1 MKRVKKLI
9 CCTLFMMSPLLSMN
23 VWANDEAVAEA
34 EKLLDNLG
42 MEEILEQS
50 ITQSLDFQVQK
61 NPELVPYVGVMKA
74 FLAKH
79 MSYESLK
86 DDIVNLYS
94 TTFSVQE
101 LKDISAFYS
110 TETGKKTL
118 QKLPELARISNQL
131 GSDRVQENIEELH
144 QMLEGASKLVEES
157 KQL

>member
-1 MKRVKKLI
+1 
-9 CCTLFMMSPLLSMN
+9 MMSPLLSMN

>member
-1 MKRVKKLI
+1 
-9 CCTLFMMSPLLSMN
+9 MMSPLFSVI

>member
-50 ITQSLDFQVQK
+50 ITQSLDFQVEK

>member
-1 MKRVKKLI
+1 
-9 CCTLFMMSPLLSMN
+9 MMSPLFFMN
-23 VWANDEAVAEA
+23 AWANDEAVAEA
-34 EKLLDNLG
+34 EKLLNNLG

-50 ITQSLDFQVQK
+50 IAQSLEFQVQQ

-94 TTFSVQE
+94 TNFSVQE

-118 QKLPELARISNQL
+118 QKLPELARISSQL
-131 GSDRVQENIEELH
+131 GNDRVQENLEELH

>member
-1 MKRVKKLI
+1 
-9 CCTLFMMSPLLSMN
+9 MMSPLFSMN
-23 VWANDEAVAEA
+23 TWANDEAVEEA
-34 EKLLDNLG
+34 EKLLTNLG

-50 ITQSLDFQVQK
+50 IAQSLDFQVQQ

-86 DDIVNLYS
+86 NDIVNLYS

-110 TETGKKTL
+110 TDTGKKTL

-131 GSDRVQENIEELH
+131 GNDRVQENLEELH
-144 QMLEGASKLVEES
+144 QMLEEASKLVEES

>member
-9 CCTLFMMSPLLSMN
+9 CCTLFMMSPLFSMN

-42 MEEILEQS
+42 MEAILEQS

>member
-9 CCTLFMMSPLLSMN
+9 CCTLFIMSPLFSMN

-144 QMLEGASKLVEES
+144 QMLEGASKLVEDS

>member
-9 CCTLFMMSPLLSMN
+9 CCTLFMMSPLFSVI

>member
-9 CCTLFMMSPLLSMN
+9 CCTLFMMSPLFSMN

-42 MEEILEQS
+42 MEAILEQS

-144 QMLEGASKLVEES
+144 RMLEGASKLVEES